1 MIYISTVYALDD
13 LLSGVTKSGDDLHG
27 IFIDTIGHE
36 ILSQC
41 TIVTIGHLLCRVGL
55 WLFLWKTTTVIQVFY
70 VHEIYVSVFVSIAF
84 IAWYQPTEN
93 LFSEESWANSQVM
106 LRVF

>member
-13 LLSGVTKSGDDLHG
+13 LLSWVTEASDDLHG
-27 IFIDTIGHE
+27 IFIDTISHE

-55 WLFLWKTTTVIQVFY
+55 WLFLWWAATVIQILNVN
-70 VHEIYVSVFVSIAF
+70 EIYVSIFVSIAL
-84 IAWYQPTEN
+84 IAWY
-93 LFSEESWANSQVM
+93 
-106 LRVF
+106 